1 MKVLEAPNGGVV
13 RMWTEG
19 LVVEEQAQQQ
29 LLNIASLPFIFH
41 HVAAM
46 PDVHMGVGASVG
58 TVFASKDA
66 IIPSAVGVDI
76 GCGMMAYRLN
86 IRLGD
91 LPTSLKPIRDAIES
105 VIPVGNG
112 PEGNRK
118 EDNIPSAV
126 LVEPFKEVVGILP
139 SLRVERVWQ
148 QCGTLGGGNHFIEL
162 CADEEGWVWVMLHS
176 GSRGIGNQIGTAFIK
191 LAKGECEG
199 RGVTLP
205 DKDLAFLPLGTPL
218 FNQYLTCVEWAQD
231 YAFMNRVTM
240 MEDILRVLMG
250 RFPHLQLTD
259 WVSCHHNYISREEHF
274 GEDVWVTR
282 KGAVRADRGLRGII
296 PGSMGQRSY
305 IVEGLGN
312 PDSFHSCSHGAGR
325 AMSRTAARKTFTLE
339 EHQEALK
346 GVECRKDEGV
356 LDETPG
362 AYKDL
367 DKVMAAQADLVKVQ
381 HTLTGLLCVKG

>member
-112 PEGNRK
+112 PRGNRRD
-118 EDNIPSAV
+118 DNIPFAG
-126 LVEPFKEVVGILP
+126 LVEPFKEVLSILP

-205 DKDLAFLPLGTPL
+205 DKDLAFLPKGTPL
-218 FNQYLTCVEWAQD
+218 CYQYLTCVEWAQE
-231 YAFMNRVTM
+231 YAFANRYSM
-240 MEDILRVLMG
+240 MHDVLRVLSG
-250 RFPHLQLTD
+250 WFPHLQSID

-282 KGAVRADRGLRGII
+282 KGAVRAGRGERGII

-356 LDETPG
+356 LDETPR